1 MEALGQIS
9 LVGVQQVSKDRDMG
23 QCPEDAP
30 RELKAMTNPVGLL
43 ERPVA
48 NGLHSNSSKGK
59 LSPCLDGSEEQ
70 RRGEESVL
78 LQGP

>member
-1 MEALGQIS
+1 MEALGLIS

-30 RELKAMTNPVGLL
+30 IEFKAITNPVDLL

-48 NGLHSNSSKGK
+48 NGLLSN
-59 LSPCLDGSEEQ
+59 SPCLDGSEEQ
-70 RRGEESVL
+70 RSGEESVL
-78 LQGP
+78 KSMTLTAST